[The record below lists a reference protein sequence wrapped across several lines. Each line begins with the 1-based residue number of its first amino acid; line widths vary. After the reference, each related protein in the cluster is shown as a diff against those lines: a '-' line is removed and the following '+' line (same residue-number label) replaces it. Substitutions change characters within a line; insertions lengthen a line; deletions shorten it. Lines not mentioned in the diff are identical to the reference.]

1 VAGKRGNGE
10 GAISRRK
17 DGRWEGRYTTES
29 NRRSVYGKTKREIAQ
44 KLARTISGKEH
55 APAFF
60 LPTNVTVAEFFTQY
74 EDAVTDMMKR
84 RSFETC
90 CKVARVHLLPAF
102 GGLRLKE
109 LNCEHVQRLYS
120 RKRDAGLSAARA
132 RRIHGVLSSALN
144 HAVRW
149 RLVEHNVCKEVSPP
163 RVPPPQIRP
172 LSLEEAKRFLAAAE
186 SDRYHTLYVLG
197 LTSGMRLGEV
207 GGLFFS
213 GLGLSCRVLHV
224 QRALITGYG
233 KQTLEAPKTSGS
245 RRNIG
250 LANLAVGRSLGE
262 GVGLEGTFYSLLAP
276 Q

>member
-149 RLVEHNVCKEVSPP
+149 RLVEHNVCKEVRPIP
-163 RVPPPQIRP
+163 YPLRVG
-172 LSLEEAKRFLAAAE
+172 A
-186 SDRYHTLYVLG
+186 D
-197 LTSGMRLGEV
+197 V
-207 GGLFFS
+207 G
-213 GLGLSCRVLHV
+213 
-224 QRALITGYG
+224 Y
-233 KQTLEAPKTSGS
+233 
-245 RRNIG
+245 
-250 LANLAVGRSLGE
+250 AVGRSRW
-262 GVGLEGTFYSLLAP
+262 TILLRPWPIVSRSARTARAHHRLRKADP
-276 Q
+276 RGSENLREPP